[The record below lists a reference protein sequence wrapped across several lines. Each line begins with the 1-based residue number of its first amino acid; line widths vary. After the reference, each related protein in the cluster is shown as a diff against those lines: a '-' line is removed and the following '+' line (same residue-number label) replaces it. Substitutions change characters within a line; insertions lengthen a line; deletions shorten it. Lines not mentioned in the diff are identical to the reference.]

1 MTTFEEALKK
11 LLAEGVQH
19 DLFDEAARDTTTP
32 WLPSPPVPDTEE
44 SESRGVPQNLV
55 GAGYD
60 AFLSE
65 EQRAYAPL
73 NHAPL
78 NHAPL
83 ATPADAPLPSDAS
96 ERQHVPLHSGLVKY
110 FPDALVAIADLSW
123 RGNEQHNPG
132 QPLHWSREKSSDHE
146 DCLMR
151 HHFEAGTF
159 DKDGVRHST
168 KRAWRALAALQLEI
182 EASR

>member
-1 MTTFEEALKK
+1 MMTFEEALKE
-11 LLAEGVQH
+11 LER
-19 DLFDEAARDTTTP
+19 LFDEAARDTTTP
-32 WLPSPPVPDTEE
+32 WLPAPPVPDTEE

-60 AFLSE
+60 VHMSE
-65 EQRAYAPL
+65 AQCAY
-73 NHAPL
+73 
-78 NHAPL
+78 APL

-96 ERQHVPLHSGLVKY
+96 DRKHVPLHSGLVKY
-110 FPDALVAIADLSW
+110 FPDALIAIADLSW

>member
-1 MTTFEEALKK
+1 MSHPGYESFKK
-11 LLAEGVQH
+11 GG
-19 DLFDEAARDTTTP
+19 
-32 WLPSPPVPDTEE
+32 PVPDTEA
-44 SESRGVPQNLV
+44 SESRGMPDQETMDKAWAKLLAKWAEGAWAEKDGIAVPQNLV

-60 AFLSE
+60 VHMSE
-65 EQRAYAPL
+65 AQCAY
-73 NHAPL
+73 
-78 NHAPL
+78 APL

-96 ERQHVPLHSGLVKY
+96 ERKHVPLHSGLVKY
-110 FPDALVAIADLSW
+110 FPDALIAIADLSW

>member
-1 MTTFEEALKK
+1 MMTFEEALK
-11 LLAEGVQH
+11 EIEWV
-19 DLFDEAARDTTTP
+19 FDEAARDTTTP
-32 WLPSPPVPDTEE
+32 WLPAPPVPDTEE

-65 EQRAYAPL
+65 EQRYAPL
-73 NHAPL
+73 NRAPL
-78 NHAPL
+78 NRAPLNRAPL

-96 ERQHVPLHSGLVKY
+96 ERKHVPLHSGLVKY
-110 FPDALVAIADLSW
+110 FPDALVAIANLSW

-132 QPLHWSREKSSDHE
+132 QPLHWRREKSSDHE